1 MTLQSHIDKALE
13 EFDKKFPTPLARI
26 NSLDDSN
33 GIKSFIRSKLTELA
47 EDMGKEREKN
57 IGQLR
62 QWLNEDR
69 ITEPDRM
76 ITNEQIKTFL
86 EK

>member
-13 EFDKKFPTPLARI
+13 EFNAKFIVLENIFGADEKPGVRR
-26 NSLDDSN
+26 
-33 GIKSFIRSKLTELA
+33 FIRSKLTELA